1 MPTNPP
7 ATPSQDSTINGL
19 VTLSTTAAASLGNQ
33 ISLVGSSITKFQ
45 DVANLFTLR
54 YNYWDYYIASYELER
69 RYLDGNYLEFPISNY
84 RYKFSTAITNTPA
97 AGVINFNNAT
107 YSAVTNI
114 YVNVVDSGLLSLP
127 DLIAGSPSSGPLILA
142 NSPITFLDN
151 NNNVVSFLASGVP
164 TLIGSVYTIPV
175 SYSSVTGNPFTNLAA
190 VFSLSFNADYINFL
204 NALGRLYTSPLTS
217 VTEITEF
224 TGTPTAP
231 DVFLVDPNNELNAAI
246 PGELAQRNLLLN
258 GFVSNPMPVPIQ
270 TITSLSPGGLT
281 VDVEAF
287 DQSQQVIPTG
297 GQVLIQGPSSACVA
311 TINTS
316 TEHQVGLGP
325 DFTYYYT
332 LGITLQTPTFPL
344 INSGATVMG
353 SASGFTNSERTTEIA
368 ATSALQ
374 YVFNNWIALY
384 VAAVTFW
391 QSVMTLQANAIANET
406 EENMPDTVYIAQQA
420 AALATL
426 TTWLTTKLVSDS
438 GLAPIIAIAT
448 SRPPQISNRIAY
460 IPNRI
465 GTINNAKASIMVETN
480 TVTFN
485 AVMPG
490 LIGNSIAL
498 VFNGT
503 ATVTTVVNA
512 WNLAN
517 PSNQV
522 SFVGTGSL
530 VPTTQMVN
538 LSGANTGYG
547 YRYSYAELLYDLAS
561 GQLAQV
567 NSLKAQQVQL
577 ATQQTASTARAS
589 SLSQQL

>member
-1 MPTNPP
+1 MPINPP

-33 ISLVGSSITKFQ
+33 IALVGGSITKFE

-54 YNYWDYYIASYELER
+54 YNYWDYYIAAYELER

-84 RYKFSTAITNTPA
+84 RYNFSTAITSTPA
-97 AGVINFNNAT
+97 AGVLNFNNAT
-107 YSAVTNI
+107 YANVTNI

-127 DLIAGSPSSGPLILA
+127 DLITGSPSSGPLILA
-142 NSPITFLDN
+142 NSPISILDS
-151 NNNVVSFLASGVP
+151 NNNVVAFLATGVP
-164 TLIGSVYTIPV
+164 TLLGSVYTIPV
-175 SYSSVTGNPFTNLAA
+175 SFSSVTGNPFANSAP
-190 VFSLSFNADYINFL
+190 VFTLSLNADYINFL
-204 NALGRLYTSPLTS
+204 NALGRLYTTPMTS
-217 VTEITEF
+217 VTEISEF

-231 DVFLVDPNNELNAAI
+231 DVFLVDPNNELNVAI

-258 GFVSNPMPVPIQ
+258 GFVSNPMPVPMH
-270 TITSLSPGGLT
+270 TITALSAGGTT
-281 VDVEAF
+281 VDIEAF

-297 GQVLIQGPSSACVA
+297 GKVLIQGPTSACVA
-311 TINTS
+311 TINTV
-316 TEHQVGLGP
+316 TENQMGLGP
-325 DFTYYYT
+325 SYTYSYT
-332 LGITLQTPTFPL
+332 LGITLQTPTFPTV
-344 INSGATVMG
+344 NSGASVMG
-353 SASGFTNSERTTEIA
+353 SASGFTNPERIAKIA
-368 ATSALQ
+368 ATPALQ

-384 VAAVTFW
+384 EAAITFW
-391 QSVMTLQANAIANET
+391 QSVMTLQANAIAAQT

-420 AALATL
+420 AALSTL
-426 TTWLTTKLVSDS
+426 TTWLTTNLVSDS

-448 SRPPQISNRIAY
+448 SRPPQIASRIAY

-465 GTINNAKASIMVETN
+465 DTINNAKASIMVGTN

-530 VPTTQMVN
+530 VPTGQTVN

-577 ATQQTASTARAS
+577 AAQQTASTARAS
-589 SLSQQL
+589 TLSQQV